1 MLIGTG
7 FQVVSVYCNFIM
19 YMVRSMQAMN
29 RHVRRQD
36 RWPFTTPHHLG
47 SEGSALELEAF
58 DSETEDEYHDDE

>member
-1 MLIGTG
+1 
-7 FQVVSVYCNFIM
+7 M

-47 SEGSALELEAF
+47 SEDSALELEAF